1 MHASEIYCRSSWPRT
16 MSIQICLSSLIS
28 KWHNPFVDLW
38 YLRPG
43 RIKLHENDLPL
54 ISWKSFDI
62 PNLDCAWVKS
72 AWVDSLLASEWG
84 KERVKENFQKWPLEK
99 NIGIRRVCVDSDFFI
114 LWYALCMIY
123 CHFWKILFPRVDEQL
138 VTSFIFFQITILTVW
153 FSFLISNFNRCPGNI

>member
-1 MHASEIYCRSSWPRT
+1 
-16 MSIQICLSSLIS
+16 MSIEFDFEI
-28 KWHNPFVDLW
+28 WHNPFVDLW

-72 AWVDSLLASEWG
+72 AWVDSLVASEWG

-123 CHFWKILFPRVDEQL
+123 CHFWKIFFLRVDEQL